1 MLLLHFIREVIQ
13 VMKMKIILLTL
24 VSGTAALLIAQQ
36 TPSPGSAISPNK
48 PAPIPPPSRQ
58 QGPPPPQSQQI
69 PPPPSQNNP
78 PAPGAAPNTAPHA
91 QDISPAQNLSQTE
104 NTSGQ
109 NVSGQSVNGQNVST
123 QSVAGQNYSPTNPVT
138 ARWTGTNWEDNPS
151 PRFIRGGV
159 NTNNPYGQ
167 QR

>member
-1 MLLLHFIREVIQ
+1 
-13 VMKMKIILLTL
+13 MKMKIILLTL
-24 VSGTAALLIAQQ
+24 ASGTAALLIAQQ

-58 QGPPPPQSQQI
+58 QSPPPPQSQQI
-69 PPPPSQNNP
+69 PPPPSNQPAPSQNDQP
-78 PAPGAAPNTAPHA
+78 GPGAAPNTEPHA
-91 QDISPAQNLSQTE
+91 QNISPSQNISRTQ

-109 NVSGQSVNGQNVST
+109 NVSGQNVSGQNVST
-123 QSVAGQNYSPTNPVT
+123 QNVAGQQYSLTNPIT
-138 ARWTGTNWEDNPS
+138 AHWTGTNWENNPS

-159 NTNNPYGQ
+159 NTNNPYVRP

>member
-1 MLLLHFIREVIQ
+1 
-13 VMKMKIILLTL
+13 MKMKIILLTL
-24 VSGTAALLIAQQ
+24 VSGTAALLIAQ

-58 QGPPPPQSQQI
+58 QGPPPPQSLQT
-69 PPPPSQNNP
+69 PPPPSQNIQ
-78 PAPGAAPNTAPHA
+78 PGSEAVSNTIPKA
-91 QDISPAQNLSQTE
+91 QAISPIQNISQTQ
-104 NTSGQ
+104 NFSGQ
-109 NVSGQSVNGQNVST
+109 NVSGQNVTGQDVST
-123 QSVAGQNYSPTNPVT
+123 QGVAGQSYSLTNPVT
-138 ARWTGTNWEDNPS
+138 ARWTGTNWEDNSS